1 MQSYAA
7 CSAACANAT
16 ACEGWTMPDGPS
28 GVCQLMKA
36 PLVSWLYAQTLPGH
50 RCKSASRQAYQ
61 PMRKQGSL
69 ILGIGGD
76 NSNGAQG
83 TFYEGVVASGAT
95 SAATD
100 DAIQANIIA
109 VGYQA

>member
-1 MQSYAA
+1 MHLKGLTDGFMLKGGD
-7 CSAACANAT
+7 AT
-16 ACEGWTMPDGPS
+16 KGKLQTMWDGPR
-28 GVCQLMKA
+28 
-36 PLVSWLYAQTLPGH
+36 PDPTLACCVNKRDH
-50 RCKSASRQAYQ
+50 YQ
-61 PMRKQGSL
+61 PMRKKGAI
-69 ILGIGGD
+69 ILGTGGD